1 MSASAPIIFEFDGEV
16 MRPQQRYAW
25 QARRLFA
32 VGAAYPRVIHEER
45 SDATHRHYFAAI
57 NEAWKNLPEALS
69 KKHPS
74 AEHLRRW
81 ALVKAGYAD
90 ERSIVCD
97 SNAEALK
104 VAAFI
109 KPMDDYAVVIV
120 RDEVVRVFTAKSQS
134 ARAMDKKSFQ
144 ESKSAVLEI
153 VAELIGVDVQT
164 LSSNSNSSGAPQGQT
179 DTPAAEV
186 SPHPAAAG
194 TPSSELPAAS
204 SAAAGDVAARGD
216 ESGGSVAP
224 QPTLPQGWEIRL
236 REALGRAQRPT
247 SLVDHARQC
256 FEKLGAFPS
265 NPSDVETAKAIR
277 AAFENN
283 FGEVN
288 KEARE
293 DVLRELV

>member
-1 MSASAPIIFEFDGEV
+1 MSAAAVPIVFEFDGEV

-32 VGAAYPRVIHEER
+32 VGAAYPLVIHEER

-144 ESKSAVLEI
+144 ESKTAVLEI

-179 DTPAAEV
+179 DTPATRDAPTAQV
-186 SPHPAAAG
+186 AG
-194 TPSSELPAAS
+194 TPSEL
-204 SAAAGDVAARGD
+204 SAAPPGPDNVAARGD

-236 REALGRAQRPT
+236 REALGRAQRPA
-247 SLVDHARQC
+247 SLLDHARQC

-265 NPSDVETAKAIR
+265 SPGDVETAKAIR

-283 FGEVN
+283 FGEAN
-288 KEARE
+288 KETRE
-293 DVLRELV
+293 NLLRELV